1 MDHVKVGKIR
11 SSGTRNQEPY
21 HFITMELKNDTQL
34 TYSTM
39 TGVFLN
45 MPEFPLLSDDWVSDF
60 EVFLRNFR

>member
-21 HFITMELKNDTQL
+21 HFITMELKNDTLSLLIQQA
-34 TYSTM
+34 M

-45 MPEFPLLSDDWVSDF
+45 MPEFPLLSDHWVSDF
-60 EVFLRNFR
+60 EI